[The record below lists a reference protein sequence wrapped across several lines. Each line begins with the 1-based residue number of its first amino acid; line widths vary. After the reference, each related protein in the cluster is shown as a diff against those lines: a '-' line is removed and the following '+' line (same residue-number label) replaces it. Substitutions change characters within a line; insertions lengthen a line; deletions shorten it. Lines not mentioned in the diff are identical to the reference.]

1 MSTSLLLLAIFISIV
16 GVMYILEEWRV
27 ISDVGDK
34 VTTERVRR
42 RVFIGMAVALV
53 TTLTILAINHF
64 LIGADVSLVQSII
77 GSIVGPVM
85 GGVLPVI
92 FSEIYEEGL

>member
-1 MSTSLLLLAIFISIV
+1 
-16 GVMYILEEWRV
+16 MYILEEWQT
-27 ISDVGDK
+27 IKEVGDEI
-34 VTTERVRR
+34 TTAKIKR
-42 RVFIGMAVALV
+42 RVFVGISVALA
-53 TTLTILAINHF
+53 TTLTILAINYF
-64 LIGADVSLVQSII
+64 IIGADVGLVQSII